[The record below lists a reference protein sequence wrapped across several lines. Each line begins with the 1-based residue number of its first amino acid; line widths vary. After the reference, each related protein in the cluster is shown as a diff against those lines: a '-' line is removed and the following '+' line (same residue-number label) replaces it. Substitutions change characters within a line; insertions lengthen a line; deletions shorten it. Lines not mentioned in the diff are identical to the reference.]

1 MNEMEKKQQTL
12 TQKVREYYP
21 DANLSYLDKAYALAC
36 ERYGPNDI
44 DAFLHAFDVA
54 GGLANMRMDVE
65 SIAAGLLHDMVESR
79 LVSSQDIKENFG
91 NGMLTLLDGVIQ
103 LNTVSIRDNRNT
115 QAEKLRRMFLAIA
128 QDIRVIFIKLVDRV
142 HTMRDIDNRIK
153 NQRKTYA
160 QESIDIYAPIASR
173 LGIYTIKK
181 ELEDLAFQYLFP
193 DKYTKINKKIRS
205 GHKEREVYVKR
216 VKHILHKKMA
226 KANIKCH
233 ILGRHKHVFSIYQK
247 MIQQNLPFEEI
258 YDIIA
263 FRIILD
269 TIHQCYEVLG
279 IIHET
284 WKPIQAKIKDYIASP
299 KPNMYQALHT
309 TVYGPGNQRIE
320 IQIRTWDMDRIAKS
334 GVAAHWSY
342 KEGRSMDKETEKT
355 FTWIQELIENQ
366 KNFTDPGEF
375 LEHVKIDLFPDDIYV
390 FTPNGDVISLPQG
403 ASSLDFAYA
412 IHSEVGNCCIGAKI
426 NGIMRPLKFQL
437 TTGDHVEI
445 ITSKNQHPG
454 KNWLNFVKTVKAKS
468 RIRQWIKQKEHARS
482 LTLGRELCE
491 KEFLKHKLSFSKEL
505 KSDIIEKVRKDFKY
519 KTVEDLIAAVG
530 FGKVTPRQ
538 IVHYF
543 IPRQIKTGPVKRMI
557 QKFKR
562 RPKSGVRVTGIDDI
576 LIRFARCCNPLPGDD
591 IIGYISRGSG
601 VTIHRADCIN
611 SMKISPERQIE
622 VEWDIDK
629 VTTFPVKIGVLVS
642 DRMGLL
648 ADISAEISKNN
659 SNILSAH
666 TYTFPEGYIYNRF
679 EITVQNTKHLK
690 KIFMAIERIK
700 NVKEVRRE
708 NR

>member
-1 MNEMEKKQQTL
+1 MEKNREML
-12 TQKVREYYP
+12 IQKVREYFP
-21 DANLSYLDKAYALAC
+21 EADLSYIDRAYELAC
-36 ERYGPNDI
+36 ERYEQENI

-54 GGLANMRMDVE
+54 GGLANMRMDIQ
-65 SIAAGLLHDMVESR
+65 SIAAGLLHDLIESR
-79 LVSSQDIKENFG
+79 LVSSQTLEKHFG
-91 NGMLTLLDGVIQ
+91 DGMVTLLDGVTQ
-103 LNTVSIRDNRNT
+103 LNTVSTRDRRNN

-128 QDIRVIFIKLVDRV
+128 NDIRVIFIKLVDRV
-142 HTMRDIDNRIK
+142 HTMRDLEKRIAK
-153 NQRKTYA
+153 QRKEYA
-160 QESIDIYAPIASR
+160 QESMDIYAPIASR

-181 ELEDLAFQYLFP
+181 ELEDLSFQYLFP
-193 DKYTKINKKIRS
+193 EKYSKINKQIRS
-205 GHKEREVYVKR
+205 GHKEREVYVNR
-216 VKHILHKKMA
+216 VKNILHKKMA
-226 KANIKCH
+226 KSNIKCH

-269 TIHQCYEVLG
+269 TIPQCYEVLG
-279 IIHET
+279 IIHKT
-284 WKPIQAKIKDYIASP
+284 WKPIQSKIKDYIASP

-320 IQIRTWDMDRIAKS
+320 IQIRTREMDQIAKS

-355 FTWIQELIENQ
+355 FAWIQELIESQ
-366 KNFTDPGEF
+366 KNFNDPGEF

-403 ASSLDFAYA
+403 ATPLDFAYA
-412 IHSEVGNCCIGAKI
+412 IHSEVGNRCIGAKI
-426 NGIMRPLKFQL
+426 NGIMRPLKHNL

-482 LTLGRELCE
+482 LTLGREVCE
-491 KEFLKHKLSFSKEL
+491 KEFQKNKLSFNKEL
-505 KSDIIEKVRKDFKY
+505 KTDIMDKVRKDFRY
-519 KTVEDLIAAVG
+519 KTIEDLIAAVG

-543 IPRQIKTGPVKRMI
+543 IPHQKKNGPVKRML

-562 RPKSGVRVTGIDDI
+562 RPKSGVRVTGMDDI
-576 LIRFARCCNPLPGDD
+576 LIRFAKCCKPLPGDD

-601 VTIHRADCIN
+601 VTIHKADCVN
-611 SMKISPERQIE
+611 SMKMSPERQIE
-622 VEWDIDK
+622 VEWDTDK
-629 VTTFPVKIGVLVS
+629 SSTFPVKIGVLVS

-666 TYTFPEGYIYNRF
+666 TCTFPEGYIYNRF
-679 EITVQNTKHLK
+679 EITVNDTRHMQ
-690 KIFMAIERIK
+690 KIFKAIEKIK
-700 NVKEVRRE
+700 NVKEVKRE